1 MCELIPAAEP
11 LPLFVK
17 KKKKKSRS
25 VWKFGVTKNSPLP
38 LTYKSQLGNS
48 QKSSTLT
55 GFNVKDIDSI
65 RKQQ

>member
-17 KKKKKSRS
+17 KKKGRCI
-25 VWKFGVTKNSPLP
+25 WKFGVT
-38 LTYKSQLGNS
+38 
-48 QKSSTLT
+48 STLT